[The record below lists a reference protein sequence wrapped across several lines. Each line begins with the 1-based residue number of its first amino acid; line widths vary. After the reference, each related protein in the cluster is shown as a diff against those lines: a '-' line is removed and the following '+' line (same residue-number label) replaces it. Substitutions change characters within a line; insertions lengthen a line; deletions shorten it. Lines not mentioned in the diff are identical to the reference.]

1 MARSNRRD
9 LFRAQRT
16 RLKERVGGGLEE
28 GAETDSVRRATA
40 PSIIPEPTR
49 DMRQDSKE
57 GGEGWTGAA
66 GDGGLTEGETEK
78 RLMAT
83 AW

>member
-1 MARSNRRD
+1 MATSNRRD
-9 LFRAQRT
+9 LVRAHRT
-16 RLKERVGGGLEE
+16 RLKERVGGGLE
-28 GAETDSVRRATA
+28 GATETDSVRRATA
-40 PSIIPEPTR
+40 PSIIPKPTR
-49 DMRQDSKE
+49 DLIQDSKE
-57 GGEGWTGAA
+57 GGEGWREAA